1 LSIVLSP
8 EWNMKST
15 GVSSAILYGVNKWL
29 NVCGWSSSS
38 FCP

>member
-15 GVSSAILYGVNKWL
+15 GVSSAILYGVNK
-29 NVCGWSSSS
+29 
-38 FCP
+38 